1 MVSRGSCA
9 LISRVKTCPCCGS
22 PDTASRRQLFLW
34 LMGEVAAPGPF
45 IWYDERH
52 PRAMP
57 PSSLAILPGL
67 LLAGM
72 ILPMLG
78 FWVLG
83 YQAALGW
90 LAALALVVLAALLVD
105 LLSTYRRYRLWGR
118 EWLCA
123 DCRETFTLP
132 DLAA

>member
-1 MVSRGSCA
+1 
-9 LISRVKTCPCCGS
+9 
-22 PDTASRRQLFLW
+22 
-34 LMGEVAAPGPF
+34 
-45 IWYDERH
+45 
-52 PRAMP
+52 MP

-67 LLAGM
+67 FLVGM

-83 YQAALGW
+83 HRSALMW
-90 LAALALVVLAALLVD
+90 MAALALVVLAALLVD

>member
-1 MVSRGSCA
+1 MSRLRS
-9 LISRVKTCPCCGS
+9 CPCCGS
-22 PDTASRRQLFLW
+22 PATASRRQLFHW
-34 LMGEVAAPGPF
+34 LMGEAAAPGPF
-45 IWYDERH
+45 VWYDERY
-52 PRAMP
+52 PQAMP

-67 LLAGM
+67 FLVGM

-83 YQAALGW
+83 HSSALMWMAAM
-90 LAALALVVLAALLVD
+90 ALVVLAALLVD